1 MKKVFLTLALAAFA
15 FAANAQFVISGNLGF
30 SHSGEKYT
38 YDGKDEYFSN
48 PVKSNDFNLTL
59 KAGYQINDNL
69 QAGLLLGYSTS
80 SDVTEMANPTD
91 FTSTDR
97 NTTNKG
103 NTINLGVYG
112 RYNITSFGDLNLFAE
127 GTVRIAMGS
136 GKNETEFPGG
146 STSVDAP
153 KTFGLGIDIVPGVSY
168 QLTDNLSAELYFDFV
183 SLGFHSNKTT
193 WDKNITTSGV
203 EETYTRSNFG
213 LGVNGLGSALSVG
226 VTYKF

>member
-38 YDGKDEYFSN
+38 LDNKDDYSSN
-48 PVKSNDFNLTL
+48 PMKFNNFNLAL

-69 QAGLLLGYSTS
+69 QAGVLLGYATNSDITEYPEATDPTKTDSKST
-80 SDVTEMANPTD
+80 
-91 FTSTDR
+91 R
-97 NTTNKG
+97 KI

-136 GKNETEFPGG
+136 GKTDYEFPGG
-146 STSVDAP
+146 STSTDEP

-193 WDKNITTSGV
+193 WDKSVIGV
-203 EETYTRSNFG
+203 DRTYTDTDFG
-213 LGVNGLGSALSVG
+213 FGVNGLGSALSVG